1 MTITTTLVLNVNAV
15 AWRRDDTP
23 LSPFA
28 QLVAD
33 DAGGLMRGPG
43 GLSQMRDSARRLLR
57 LHGAVAPDEVIIA
70 ARRTTAER
78 LAMGRMMTCLPRT
91 SVHAALT
98 LPENEWTGED
108 LVNGVAHA
116 MQVTGRVPDRLVV
129 VMNEDEA
136 FEEAFA
142 DRARWLLDVP
152 DIVTRRVDR
161 ELGLLERDVLAVAPH
176 AEDPC
181 TLLSIL
187 EAHDGEGAL

>member
-1 MTITTTLVLNVNAV
+1 MTTTTLVLAV
-15 AWRRDDTP
+15 GAIAWRRDDSA

-28 QLVAD
+28 QLIAD
-33 DAGGLMRGPG
+33 DAGGLMRGPD
-43 GLSQMRDSARRLLR
+43 GLSQMRDSAQRLLR

-98 LPENEWTGED
+98 LPEREWTGED

-116 MQVTGRVPDRLVV
+116 MQMTGRVPDRLI
-129 VMNEDEA
+129 VMLNEDEA
-136 FEEAFA
+136 FEEAFS

-152 DIVTRRVDR
+152 EVITRRVDA
-161 ELGLLERDVLAVAPH
+161 EVGVLERDVLAVAPH
-176 AEDPC
+176 ADNPAA
-181 TLLSIL
+181 LLSIL
-187 EAHDGEGAL
+187 KSRDGDSLS